1 MICAA
6 VPESLNLSQWL
17 TVVEAAEYMG
27 CSRGWVRTLLA
38 GGRLPQSRRIG
49 QRVWLVALEDANRAR
64 EELSSRSIGKRHLA
78 KRPAAKRP
86 APKKIGKR
94 PTAGRRKQA

>member
-1 MICAA
+1 
-6 VPESLNLSQWL
+6 
-17 TVVEAAEYMG
+17 
-27 CSRGWVRTLLA
+27 
-38 GGRLPQSRRIG
+38 
-49 QRVWLVALEDANRAR
+49 VALEDANRAR